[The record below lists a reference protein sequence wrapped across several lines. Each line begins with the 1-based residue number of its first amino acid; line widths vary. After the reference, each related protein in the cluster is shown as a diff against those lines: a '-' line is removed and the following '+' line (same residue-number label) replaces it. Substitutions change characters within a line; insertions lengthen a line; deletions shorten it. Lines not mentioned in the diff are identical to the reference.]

1 MCLLYMAN
9 PFNKLLKRNMN
20 FGVIGCGIIGL
31 TTALELQKVYPNAR
45 VTILADQFNEN
56 TTSYVAAGIFRPGTS
71 FAGPTAAL
79 TQ

>member
-1 MCLLYMAN
+1 MCCFKFINLLIY
-9 PFNKLLKRNMN
+9 KIETMN

-31 TTALELQKVYPNAR
+31 TTALELQNIFPNAQ
-45 VTILADQFNEN
+45 VTILADRFNEE

-71 FAGPTAAL
+71 FTGSNTDV